1 MLALLLIVLWIPP
14 YIVNYT
20 EYINWILEPM
30 PISNV
35 SNVIDLSLGG
45 ICMRQLYIK
54 QKVFSLSGKFTV
66 KDQQENDVYYV
77 EGSFMKVP
85 KTFSIMNTARDEVAL
100 ITKKVFSF
108 LPKFFV
114 DVNGQE
120 VLTIK
125 KEFSFLKARY
135 TIDAAGIE
143 VQGNWWDMDFQVLHH
158 GEIVGEVS
166 KEWFTWGDSYK
177 VQIIDEE
184 LETIIIALVV
194 AIDCVKADQA
204 AASAASI

>member
-1 MLALLLIVLWIPP
+1 MS
-14 YIVNYT
+14 
-20 EYINWILEPM
+20 
-30 PISNV
+30 ISNV
-35 SNVIDLSLGG
+35 SNVKDLRLGG
-45 ICMRQLYIK
+45 VSMRQLYIK
-54 QKVFSLSGKFTV
+54 QKVFSLGGKFTV
-66 KDQQENDVYYV
+66 KDQQEKDIYYV
-77 EGSFMKVP
+77 EGSFMQVP

-108 LPKFFV
+108 LPKFLV
-114 DVNGQE
+114 EVNGRE

-125 KEFSFLKARY
+125 KELSFLKARY

-143 VQGNWWDMDFQVLHH
+143 VHGNWWDMDFQVLQQ
-158 GEIVGEVS
+158 GKIVGKVG

-184 LETIIIALVV
+184 METIIIALVV

-204 AASAASI
+204 AASSAASI